1 MAARPA
7 RQSRFDSGDVGF
19 LFPGQGSQA
28 VGMGRDLYAESP
40 AARAVFEEVD
50 ASLGR
55 ALSQIIFEGPESDLV
70 RTENAQPAIMAVSL
84 ACHAALAE
92 VCGAAPRPALV
103 AGQSRGEDP
112 VRAVAGVL
120 SVADTARL
128 VVARGR
134 LMQDACHE
142 RPGGMAALIG
152 IDEVA
157 AEDVCRQ
164 TGTYISN
171 INSAD
176 QIIIAGDHLNLAR
189 AIDLAAARGARKA
202 IPLTVGGAFH
212 SGLMAPAQTG
222 LNELID
228 TIEFRNP
235 QVPIV
240 ANCDARPLT
249 TASAVKDEL
258 RSQLTS
264 CVQWKRS
271 VAVMVDSG
279 IRRFVEIG
287 PGRVLTGL
295 VKRIDSTVE
304 LMNVGTLAAVRSLAA

>member
-7 RQSRFDSGDVGF
+7 RQGRFDSGHVAF

-40 AARAVFEEVD
+40 AARAIFQAVD

-55 ALSQIIFEGPESDLV
+55 ALSQIMFEGPESELV

-84 ACHAALAE
+84 ACHAALTEAR
-92 VCGAAPRPALV
+92 GSAPRPAMV
-103 AGQSRGEDP
+103 AGHSLGEYSAL
-112 VRAVAGVL
+112 AVAGVL

-134 LMQDACHE
+134 LMQEACHQ

-164 TGTYISN
+164 SGTYISN

-202 IPLTVGGAFH
+202 ITLSVGGAFH

-228 TIEFRNP
+228 ATEFRKPN
-235 QVPIV
+235 VPIV
-240 ANCDARPLT
+240 ANCDARPLV
-249 TASAVKDEL
+249 TASEVKDEL

-271 VAVMVDSG
+271 VALMVDSG

-304 LMNVGTLAAVRSLAA
+304 LMNVGTLAAVRNLAA